1 MGTKGREIVGMD
13 VDKLIDMLNKA
24 LADEWL
30 AYYQYWIGAKVAVG
44 PMRGAVT
51 AELEEHAT
59 EELGHAL
66 MLVDRIMQLG
76 GTPLLKPQDWHEM
89 TNCGYEAPEDP
100 YVETLLEQNIKGEQ
114 CAIDV
119 YQELVTLTKD
129 ADPVTYEMVLQIMTE
144 EIEHEEDLQ
153 ALAEDIQLMKKRS
166 LS

>member
-51 AELEEHAT
+51 VELEEHAT

-76 GTPLLKPQDWHEM
+76 GTPLLKPQDWYEM
-89 TNCGYEAPEDP
+89 TNCSYEVPEDP

-129 ADPVTYEMVLQIMTE
+129 TDPVTYEMVLQIMTE
-144 EIEHEEDLQ
+144 EIEHEEDLE